1 MLRSI
6 YDMRG
11 YTIRARDGA
20 IGQIDHFLFDDRTG
34 NVRYLVVRIGGW
46 MLGQRVLLAPQV
58 LGAVS
63 EPFQMLDVALT
74 CQQIKD
80 SPDLLTN
87 PPISRQQGV
96 AGLRDDDYSISWEM
110 LPGLWFMDMSWYAA
124 PSTVGAVGRPGE
136 GDTHRNDP
144 HLCST
149 REVIGY
155 RLQASDG
162 TIGQV
167 VDFIVD
173 DTTWVIRSAVV
184 DTGAWLPGKR
194 VLLPWQRIKDIHW
207 SDSTVEVGLLRA
219 TVKRHPAYDQTR
231 LWPQNQIRNGQ
242 TRP

>member
-34 NVRYLVVRIGGW
+34 NVRYLVVRIGSW
-46 MLGQRVLLAPQV
+46 LLGQRVLLAPQV
-58 LGAVS
+58 LSAVS

-74 CQQIKD
+74 RQQIKD

-96 AGLRDDDYSISWEM
+96 AGLRDDGYPLGWDM
-110 LPGLWFMDMSWYAA
+110 LPGPWFRNMSWYAVSA
-124 PSTVGAVGRPGE
+124 TVGDVERRDE
-136 GDTHRNDP
+136 SDTHRNDP
-144 HLCST
+144 HLRST

-162 TIGQV
+162 AIGQV

-173 DTTWVIRSAVV
+173 DTAWAVRSVVV
-184 DTGAWLPGKR
+184 DTGVWLPGKR
-194 VLLPWQRIKDIHW
+194 VLLPLQRIKDIHW

-231 LWPQNQIRNGQ
+231 LWPQNHIRNGQ